1 MGHSRNY
8 VLEAGAEGAWGSG
21 TLSRA
26 KPQAP
31 APPTSSRE
39 DGVGTTFSKPPRPPP
54 LRLPRGQSPPAPCLQ
69 SSLTPF
75 VKSLGGD
82 WGACSL
88 CPFAH
93 QDVFFECSIWAY
105 SLIG

>member
-31 APPTSSRE
+31 ASPTSSQ
-39 DGVGTTFSKPPRPPP
+39 PPGP
-54 LRLPRGQSPPAPCLQ
+54 LLCQ
-69 SSLTPF
+69 
-75 VKSLGGD
+75 
-82 WGACSL
+82 L
-88 CPFAH
+88 CPAKSYLVSFPRKVSIF
-93 QDVFFECSIWAY
+93 QQFFYNYKYFKKKVFEHLSRSHLF
-105 SLIG
+105 

>member
-31 APPTSSRE
+31 APPTS
-39 DGVGTTFSKPPRPPP
+39 PPP
-54 LRLPRGQSPPAPCLQ
+54 HFGLSAPGLC
-69 SSLTPF
+69 
-75 VKSLGGD
+75 D
-82 WGACSL
+82 AEGASRT
-88 CPFAH
+88 
-93 QDVFFECSIWAY
+93 
-105 SLIG
+105 